1 MKTATTFL
9 IGLAAGLLIA
19 YKPKPKQTKPIT
31 QTTKPQFV

>member
-19 YKPKPKQTKPIT
+19 YTPKPKKTEQVNKPKDIIGI
-31 QTTKPQFV
+31 